1 MTAEEADVSAP
12 LAEGRKAIVTG
23 AASGIGR
30 AVARRL
36 VAEGARV
43 ALLDVDRQGL
53 DAAAKQLGEAAI
65 KAPADVR
72 SPAEVGE
79 AVRRARDEFGGLDTL
94 VACAGIIHVKR
105 LADVTEQDWDRTLD
119 INLKGAFLCCQAA
132 APSLTESG
140 RGRIVIISSDA
151 GRRGATLLHAYSASK
166 FGLIGLAEAL
176 AGELAPAATVNC
188 VCPVGVPTTGMG
200 QQLLEWKSSRTGRA
214 PDEVLAGIARDLP
227 MGRNATEADI
237 ANAVL
242 FFVSEAAS
250 FITGVALDVDGG
262 ASLDVVPGVGR
273 DPDQATTG

>member
-1 MTAEEADVSAP
+1 VALAP
-12 LAEGRKAIVTG
+12 ERKAVVTG
-23 AASGIGR
+23 GASGIGR
-30 AVARRL
+30 AVAHQL

-43 ALLDVDRQGL
+43 ALLDVDREKL
-53 DAAAKQLGEAAI
+53 DETADELGDGAI
-65 KAPADVR
+65 TTPADVR
-72 SPAEVGE
+72 SPGEVRE
-79 AVRRARDEFGGLDTL
+79 AIGRARNEFGALDTL
-94 VACAGIIHVKR
+94 IACAGVIHVKR
-105 LADVTEQDWDRTLD
+105 LADVTEEDWDRTLD

-132 APSLTESG
+132 APALSQSG
-140 RGRIVIISSDA
+140 RGRIVMISSDA

-176 AGELAPAATVNC
+176 AGELAPVVTVNC

-214 PDEVLAGIARDLP
+214 PNEVLAGIARDLP

-262 ASLDVVPGVGR
+262 ASLDIVPGVGR
-273 DPDQATTG
+273 DPHQQTTG